1 MQEGWLMSGYPVML
15 NLTGKQ
21 AVVIGG
27 GHIAHRKIISLL
39 DAGAVVTV
47 VSPDVIPVMQE
58 LVRQHDVT
66 WLKKKYEPKDIEN
79 AMLVI
84 AATNQKTVNRDI
96 AEQAK
101 DYQLVNVVD
110 QPELGNFQVP
120 AVLRRGKL
128 TVTVSTGGASPILAR
143 KICDDLSG
151 IYDER
156 YEAYLDFLWTCRK
169 RIKAENLSAERKKE
183 LLNRLLDPVY
193 QNPQKQQEVLSNFP
207 AF

>member
-1 MQEGWLMSGYPVML
+1 MQEGRLMSGYPVML

-143 KICDDLSG
+143 KIRDDLSG

-169 RIKAENLSAERKKE
+169 RIKVENLSAVRKKE

-193 QNPQKQQEVLSNFP
+193 QNPQKQQEVLSDFP

>member
-1 MQEGWLMSGYPVML
+1 MNAYPAML

-27 GHIAHRKIISLL
+27 GRIAYRKVTSLL

-66 WLKKKYEPKDIEN
+66 WRKKKYEPEDIEN

-101 DYQLVNVVD
+101 DHQLVNVVD

-120 AVLRRGKL
+120 AMLRRGKL
-128 TVTVSTGGASPILAR
+128 TITVSTDGASPILAW
-143 KICDDLSG
+143 KIRDDLSAA
-151 IYDER
+151 YDEM
-156 YEAYLDFLWTCRK
+156 YESYLDFLWTCRK
-169 RIKAENLSAERKKE
+169 RIKNKKMSPERKKE
-183 LLNRLLDPVY
+183 LLNRLLNPVY

-207 AF
+207 AFLSH